1 MKGTWYV
8 TSYVGKELGI
18 VTRLCRKI
26 MINEACVSRTL
37 LRKFERHCRP
47 RLPSSPTKTSTTIAF
62 LRIGG
67 EQNVTC
73 DNAVIGAILR
83 LISVS
88 TGRQPNTDYFDDKC
102 KGDDVD
108 DDRDEVT
115 NAIFIDPLLLRVLL
129 GSLSTTVNNIL
140 NPRQA
145 NPAEDDRRCLHHV
158 RLLPKSGNVGDAT
171 ETTAMGWLELVK
183 VVNNDEND
191 DGHSSRASDDNENCE
206 CRNTIVRIRLAY
218 ICSTS
223 HVGRS
228 IFGNASTD
236 YEDVQKQ
243 QRIDYLR
250 KALVDEVV
258 VEGVI
263 FGIVLNLNDD
273 DFGVY
278 DYDNDSD
285 RDCSDQ
291 HVAFFVVN
299 EIVVVGDDGEGGG
312 RRGEGASEFV
322 HLSSRHDLE
331 VTLDAYIP
339 MTLESSGMNDTT
351 IDVDYVCMGYNSVLE
366 ELVAL
371 ARTIDDPRDIAP
383 TAVVLTGCVGVGKSR
398 MALLFER
405 ELSRVYDGSSQLT
418 CVAMSAKDILLDE
431 ASSSFDHRVAYN
443 VGDNC
448 AEPRQLLIIDDLD
461 VIIGDSDE
469 MGSSFTTIGSDLQSE
484 QLRALNAIVNLV
496 DAAVVRKDFVLGI
509 CRTPLSRL
517 PPQLARVGRFEKE
530 VVMSSPT
537 LMQRKDIFGY
547 WLSTLP
553 LAGKTTDVQRWAD
566 LLAPRTAGCVAAD
579 IRRVCADALTSAAA
593 RVPQSSSIN
602 DSIVTWEDVKE
613 AAWTCI
619 PSELSSLDVIQC
631 PRYDESIDSKDGFKL
646 AWKGFGGYEEEKKRL
661 YRTVVRPWMYH
672 ITESTSLPGMSKPSG
687 VLFHGPSGCGKSMA
701 ALALASSLGLNC
713 VKVTASE
720 VFNQW
725 LGGSEQRL
733 RSIFSRARVAAPC
746 ILFFDE
752 LDALAAN
759 REGGESD
766 ATSGVQSRILT
777 TLLNEMDGITTAGG
791 DQDILIVAATNRLDS
806 IDAALLRPGRL
817 EEHILLSH
825 PKSTSINEILMIHT
839 AKMPVDDSVDLVLFS
854 RMLEESMTSTG
865 AEIEGICRDACLIA
879 IRRCSD
885 NGKLDKYLSV
895 STSDFNEAFSRIKM
909 RSYT

>member
-1 MKGTWYV
+1 
-8 TSYVGKELGI
+8 
-18 VTRLCRKI
+18 
-26 MINEACVSRTL
+26 
-37 LRKFERHCRP
+37 
-47 RLPSSPTKTSTTIAF
+47 
-62 LRIGG
+62 
-67 EQNVTC
+67 
-73 DNAVIGAILR
+73 
-83 LISVS
+83 
-88 TGRQPNTDYFDDKC
+88 
-102 KGDDVD
+102 
-108 DDRDEVT
+108 
-115 NAIFIDPLLLRVLL
+115 
-129 GSLSTTVNNIL
+129 
-140 NPRQA
+140 
-145 NPAEDDRRCLHHV
+145 
-158 RLLPKSGNVGDAT
+158 
-171 ETTAMGWLELVK
+171 
-183 VVNNDEND
+183 
-191 DGHSSRASDDNENCE
+191 
-206 CRNTIVRIRLAY
+206 
-218 ICSTS
+218 
-223 HVGRS
+223 
-228 IFGNASTD
+228 
-236 YEDVQKQ
+236 
-243 QRIDYLR
+243 
-250 KALVDEVV
+250 
-258 VEGVI
+258 
-263 FGIVLNLNDD
+263 
-273 DFGVY
+273 
-278 DYDNDSD
+278 
-285 RDCSDQ
+285 
-291 HVAFFVVN
+291 
-299 EIVVVGDDGEGGG
+299 
-312 RRGEGASEFV
+312 
-322 HLSSRHDLE
+322 
-331 VTLDAYIP
+331 
-339 MTLESSGMNDTT
+339 
-351 IDVDYVCMGYNSVLE
+351 MGYDSVLE

-371 ARTIDDPRDIAP
+371 ARTFDDPRDVAP
-383 TAVVLTGCVGVGKSR
+383 TAVVLTGCGGVGKSR
-398 MALLFER
+398 MALLFKR
-405 ELSRVYDGSSQLT
+405 ELSRVYGGSSYLKS
-418 CVAMSAKDILLDE
+418 VAISAKDILLEE

-448 AEPRQLLIIDDLD
+448 SETKQLLIIDDLD
-461 VIIGDSDE
+461 VIIGDSDV
-469 MGSSFTTIGSDLQSE
+469 MGSSFTTNGSDLQSE

-530 VVMSSPT
+530 VVMSSPS

-593 RVPQSSSIN
+593 RVPQTSSIN
-602 DSIVTWEDVKE
+602 NSIVTWEDMKE

-631 PRYDESIDSKDGFKL
+631 PRYDESSDSKDIFQL
-646 AWKGFGGYEEEKKRL
+646 AWKNFGGYEEEKKRL

-791 DQDILIVAATNRLDS
+791 DQDVLIVAATNRLDS

-825 PKSTSINEILMIHT
+825 PKSTSIHEILMIHT
-839 AKMPVDDSVDLVLFS
+839 AKMPVDESVDLVLFS
-854 RMLEESMTSTG
+854 RMLKESMTSC

-885 NGKLDKYLSV
+885 NGKLDNLSV
-895 STSDFNEAFSRIKM
+895 STLDFNEAFNRIKM
-909 RSYT
+909 RS